1 MHCIQQTLAKS
12 PTGEE
17 PVPSAALLRLN
28 EEKGV
33 DERDAEALRT
43 SRSSVRSRANKVYG
57 KLSEQK
63 LIALYNKFRFALWPL
78 LLPYSRM

>member
-1 MHCIQQTLAKS
+1 
-12 PTGEE
+12 
-17 PVPSAALLRLN
+17 VPSAALLRLN

-63 LIALYNKFRFALWPL
+63 LIALYNKFRFVQNP
-78 LLPYSRM
+78 PSIPHDMV